1 MVILIDT
8 SVWIAAYRDRSGQV
22 ADHVRAARG
31 DADEVFS
38 RFVAMEILQGSTSET
53 DWARYDTYL
62 QGQNYV
68 EFRYSDWVDAARIYY
83 DARRGGI
90 TVASTIDCC
99 IAQTALANDLLLIH
113 DDSDYERIAK
123 VRALRHLRLK
133 LRQP

>member
-8 SVWIAAYRDRSGQV
+8 SVWLAAYRDRSGRLAEQ
-22 ADHVRAARG
+22 VRAARG
-31 DADEVFS
+31 DTDEVFS

-53 DWARYDTYL
+53 DWARFEAYL

-68 EFRYSDWVDAARIYY
+68 EFGDSDWLDAARIYY
-83 DARRGGI
+83 DARCVGI
-90 TVASTIDCC
+90 TVGSTIDCC

-123 VRALRHLRLK
+123 IRSLRHLRLR